1 MAGKAQ
7 GTNKRVAYKR
17 EATWGELAGATGAK
31 VIRRVSADFN
41 LSKSVY
47 ESAEIRTDKMTVDL
61 RHGVRQA
68 DGSINGELSPGSYSD
83 FIASVIARDF
93 TAVTG
98 VVGAE
103 VTIAA
108 SGTNFTITRTA
119 GDYLT
124 DGIRVGQVVRLTGAG
139 LNAANVGN
147 NLLVISVSA
156 LVITVQVLSSVSLIA
171 EGPITPVGIAP
182 VGKVSYVPKTGHTE
196 DSYTVE
202 QFYNDIDQ
210 SEVFTG
216 LKVQDVN
223 VQLPATGLVTT
234 DISFLGKDLT
244 QTGTTEY
251 FTTPTA
257 AGTNGIFAS
266 VQGALLVNGSA
277 AACITSADLTISRAL
292 EAAQCVGSNNASEI
306 FSGRITV
313 SGNLSAYFSD
323 STMRDYFDDESLV
336 SVVLALTTSEAKNA
350 DVMTFVLPSV
360 KFGSFSAADS
370 ELGITQSLA
379 FTSLLNSVTT
389 GGLIDSVIQVQ
400 DSTL

>member
-1 MAGKAQ
+1 MSKSQ
-7 GTNKRVAYKR
+7 GVNKRVAYKK
-17 EATWGELAGATGAK
+17 ESAWGELPGATGAK
-31 VIRRVSADFN
+31 VVRRVSADFN
-41 LSKSVY
+41 LTKDSY
-47 ESAEIRTDKMTVDL
+47 ESGEIRTDKMTADL
-61 RHGVRQA
+61 RHGVRSA
-68 DGSINGELSPGSYSD
+68 DGSINGELSPSAYSD
-83 FIASVIARDF
+83 FMASVVARDF

-119 GDYLT
+119 GDYLA

-147 NLLVISVSA
+147 NLLVIAVSA
-156 LVITVQVLSSVSLIA
+156 LVITVQVLSSVTLIP

-182 VGKVSYVPKTGHTE
+182 VGKQTYVPKTGHTE

-202 QFYNDIDQ
+202 QMYVDVAQ
-210 SEVFTG
+210 SEVYTG

-223 VQLPATGLVTT
+223 VQLPATGLVTA

-277 AACITSADLTISRAL
+277 AACITSADFTISRAL
-292 EAAQCVGSNNASEI
+292 EAAQCVGSNSASEI

-313 SGNLSAYFSD
+313 TGNLSAYFSD
-323 STMRDYFDDESLV
+323 ATLRDYFNAESLV
-336 SVVLALTTSEAKNA
+336 TIVLALTTSEAKDA
-350 DVMTFVLPSV
+350 QTMTFVMPAV
-360 KFGSFSAADS
+360 KFSSFSAADA
-370 ELGITQSLA
+370 ELGITQSIG
-379 FTSLLNSVTT
+379 FTSLLNTVTT
-389 GGLIDSVIQVQ
+389 GGLIDSVIQIQ
-400 DSTL
+400 DSTM